1 MRALFDFLARYNHWL
16 LFLLLEVVSF
26 VLLFQFNR
34 YQSSVWLTTANV
46 VVGKATEWE
55 SQAISYLTLGSVNE
69 QLTRRNLMLQQH
81 NAELTRQ
88 LAELT
93 HDSTRAERLQTQRL
107 DGIDLLPAKVV
118 TNSVMRRNNLMTV
131 SAGALD
137 GVEPEMGVVC
147 GTGIVGIVSLTSD
160 HYSIVTPLLNSH
172 STISCRLRRTGY
184 TGFLRWDGAN
194 PLYCVL
200 EDIPLHAK
208 SRVGD
213 VVETSGY
220 SSIFPEGLFV
230 GRVSAIET
238 SDDGLSYQLR
248 VHLGMDFAQLR
259 DVSIVRKRFQQ
270 ELRNLEAKAD
280 SLNSEAQ

>member
-1 MRALFDFLARYNHWL
+1 M
-16 LFLLLEVVSF
+16 
-26 VLLFQFNR
+26 
-34 YQSSVWLTTANV
+34 
-46 VVGKATEWE
+46 
-55 SQAISYLTLGSVNE
+55 
-69 QLTRRNLMLQQH
+69 
-81 NAELTRQ
+81 
-88 LAELT
+88 
-93 HDSTRAERLQTQRL
+93 
-107 DGIDLLPAKVV
+107 
-118 TNSVMRRNNLMTV
+118 
-131 SAGALD
+131 
-137 GVEPEMGVVC
+137 
-147 GTGIVGIVSLTSD
+147 
-160 HYSIVTPLLNSH
+160 
-172 STISCRLRRTGY
+172 
-184 TGFLRWDGAN
+184 
-194 PLYCVL
+194 L

-259 DVSIVRKRFQQ
+259 DVSIVRQRFQQ